1 MQVPPIT
8 VVIADQ
14 HEIFCRSIQSA
25 LKDVPEIKI
34 IAQVDSIPLL
44 LDLLAKEQ
52 PDVILLDLTIPRS
65 KGVKTLMHIRQLA
78 PDTRILLLR
87 YDLDSSLMEAIQ
99 RVGANGCLSTS
110 TDASGVEN
118 AILTAFNKG
127 CFFSEF
133 DGQPEAELVYKPM
146 SVNPLRPLSSLTE
159 KEVTVLQLICQEQST
174 QAIANSLSMSP
185 RTVESIRDRI
195 KIKTG
200 SRNIAGMVLFALKYG
215 LVRFE

>member
-87 YDLDSSLMEAIQ
+87 MIW
-99 RVGANGCLSTS
+99 
-110 TDASGVEN
+110 
-118 AILTAFNKG
+118 I
-127 CFFSEF
+127 
-133 DGQPEAELVYKPM
+133 
-146 SVNPLRPLSSLTE
+146 
-159 KEVTVLQLICQEQST
+159 
-174 QAIANSLSMSP
+174 
-185 RTVESIRDRI
+185 
-195 KIKTG
+195 
-200 SRNIAGMVLFALKYG
+200 
-215 LVRFE
+215 VR